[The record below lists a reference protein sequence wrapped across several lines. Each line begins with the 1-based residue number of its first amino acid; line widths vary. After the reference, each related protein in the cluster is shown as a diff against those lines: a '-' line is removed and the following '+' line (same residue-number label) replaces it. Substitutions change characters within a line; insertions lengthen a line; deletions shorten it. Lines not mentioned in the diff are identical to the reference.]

1 MAVDHE
7 IIDKELREAYSL
19 LEKEQLIEALIR
31 KHRECRAAVAIDLT
45 TLKEYDGDI
54 IELIETT
61 GHKINRPPMFEPIE
75 PSGIIFDP
83 STGKPY

>member
-1 MAVDHE
+1 MIVDYE

-54 IELIETT
+54 IELLETT
-61 GHKINRPPMFEPIE
+61 GNKINRPPIFEPIK

-83 STGKPY
+83 STGKPH

>member
-1 MAVDHE
+1 MTVDHE

-31 KHRECRAAVAIDLT
+31 KHRECRAAVSIDLT
-45 TLKEYDGDI
+45 KLKEYDGDI
-54 IELIETT
+54 IELL
-61 GHKINRPPMFEPIE
+61 KINRPPMFQPIE